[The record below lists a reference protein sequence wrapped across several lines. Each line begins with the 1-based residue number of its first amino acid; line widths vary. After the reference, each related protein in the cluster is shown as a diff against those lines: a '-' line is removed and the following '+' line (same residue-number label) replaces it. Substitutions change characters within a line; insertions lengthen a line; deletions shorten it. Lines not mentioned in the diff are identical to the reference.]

1 MVDEPRECRLRR
13 FVVCGDGVGKGAR
26 PRGTSLE
33 DALMLQMIDPCL
45 DESVDEIASQALEP
59 LYTDVW
65 GEEPL
70 ALRAHRDDDGLL
82 LLLRFDPE
90 LLESAGGPSFEP
102 VVDRS
107 FTALPELI
115 AEAVR
120 VRTAQTIVPR
130 NINVSAERG
139 LAVFA
144 FSA

>member
-1 MVDEPRECRLRR
+1 
-13 FVVCGDGVGKGAR
+13 
-26 PRGTSLE
+26 
-33 DALMLQMIDPCL
+33 MLQMIAPYL
-45 DESVDEIASQALEP
+45 DESVDEIASQALES

-90 LLESAGGPSFEP
+90 LVEGAGGMSFEP
-102 VVDRS
+102 LLERS
-107 FTALPELI
+107 FMALPALV

-120 VRTAQTIVPR
+120 MRTAQTLVPR
-130 NINVSAERG
+130 NLTVSAERG

-144 FSA
+144 FSS